1 VLNELPFQSL
11 RDRML
16 LLRSLSGFAPLED
29 EALSLFAEHMRLR
42 RCRQGQVLLVL
53 GEPIH
58 HVFVVLEGRVRW
70 RRKDRPERVAEHSEV
85 VGWITLMARDPDGL
99 DAVADSD
106 ALVIELPA
114 EVLEQALEEDFA
126 IVRNSMRLGAGAL
139 LAARGHLPARPSEAP
154 RVELGV
160 LRSEPLSLVER
171 VIEMRRAPLF
181 ARANA
186 EALIA
191 LVRSGRDFRAEAGEL
206 LWGVG
211 DTAPFWVILDYGC
224 VRCTSRT
231 GEQVDVGANFV
242 LGIMDA
248 IAQEPRSF
256 EARTATSIV
265 GRRID
270 LESFLGVLEIH
281 FDLARDFVAFV
292 SNAVLEVNA
301 HRMPAAVIE
310 PVEGTPG
317 DRPPDDTA

>member
-1 VLNELPFQSL
+1 MLNELSFQSL

-29 EALSLFAEHMRLR
+29 DALSLFAEHMRLR
-42 RCRQGQVLLVL
+42 RLRQGQVLLAL

-58 HVFVVLEGRVRW
+58 HVYVVLEGRVRW
-70 RRKDRPERVAEHSEV
+70 RRKERPEMVAQHSEV

-139 LAARGHLPARPSEAP
+139 LDARGHLPARPSEAP
-154 RVELGV
+154 RVELGEP
-160 LRSEPLSLVER
+160 RSESRSLVER
-171 VIEMRRAPLF
+171 VIAMRRAPLF

-191 LVRSGRDFRAEAGEL
+191 LVRSGREFRAEPGEL
-206 LWGVG
+206 LWRLG
-211 DTAPFWVILDYGC
+211 DIAPFWVIIDYGR
-224 VRCTSRT
+224 VHCTSKT
-231 GEQVDVGANFV
+231 GERVEVGANFV

-248 IAQEPRSF
+248 IAQQPRSF
-256 EARTATSIV
+256 EARSDTLLV
-265 GRRID
+265 GTRVE

-281 FDLARDFVAFV
+281 FDLARDFVAFL
-292 SNAVLEVNA
+292 SNAVLELRAN
-301 HRMPAAVIE
+301 RTPAAVSE
-310 PVEGTPG
+310 PEPAA
-317 DRPPDDTA
+317 P